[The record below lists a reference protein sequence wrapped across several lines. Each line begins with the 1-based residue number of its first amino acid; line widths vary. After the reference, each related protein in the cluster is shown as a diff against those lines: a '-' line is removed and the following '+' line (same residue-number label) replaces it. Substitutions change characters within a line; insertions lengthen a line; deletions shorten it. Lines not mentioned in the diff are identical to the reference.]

1 MKWMNQLGTTDNLSS
16 PFFFCLEGLG
26 LFADVHGWGRL
37 GEYGSDPCVGAA
49 ALGMETRRTERIRGA
64 HGESGLEILLA
75 AWLLLLQLMGSAVED
90 SWVQFS
96 RWGKRP
102 LCGAASLGTWSCL
115 AM

>member
-1 MKWMNQLGTTDNLSS
+1 MKWMNQLGTTDNLFL
-16 PFFFCLEGLG
+16 PFFVVFCLEGFG
-26 LFADVHGWGRL
+26 LFADVHGRGRL

-75 AWLLLLQLMGSAVED
+75 AWLLLLQLMGCALED

-96 RWGKRP
+96 
-102 LCGAASLGTWSCL
+102 
-115 AM
+115 